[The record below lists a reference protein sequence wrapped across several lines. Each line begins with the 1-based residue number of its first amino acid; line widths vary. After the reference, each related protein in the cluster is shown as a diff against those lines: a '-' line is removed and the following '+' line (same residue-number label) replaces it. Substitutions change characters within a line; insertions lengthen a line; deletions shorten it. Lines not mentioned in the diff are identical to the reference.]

1 MSDRMRYNPKVSI
14 IGAGNVGT
22 RYAYAL
28 IIRGLARHVV
38 LVDSNRNRAEGE
50 AMDLAHGAPF
60 YNPVKIEAGGYPAI
74 ADSDLVVITA
84 GRNQKPGETRLNLI
98 QDNAQVLKDII
109 PLCVQHAPAARLII
123 VTNPVDVLSYVAFKL
138 SGKPAAEVIGSGTVL
153 DSARFRYL
161 LGIHC
166 GVDPR
171 NVHGYILGEHG
182 ASEFPAW
189 SSAMIGGVPIHAF
202 CYTCNHHP
210 DCQSKQVLDGIFN
223 DTKNAANQII
233 TRKGETS
240 YGIGL
245 ALARITSAIL
255 NDENTILPVSTL
267 MHEYYGVSEVYL
279 SMPTLVNKDGAGRV
293 VNLQL
298 TPPEQDQFRASA
310 AAVQTVIKTLHLN

>member
-1 MSDRMRYNPKVSI
+1 MGYKPKVSI

-28 IIRGLARHVV
+28 VIRGLARHVV
-38 LVDSNRNRAEGE
+38 LIDINRNRADGE
-50 AMDLAHGAPF
+50 AMDLAHGAPY
-60 YNPVKIEAGGYPAI
+60 YNPVLIEAGDYPAM

-84 GRNQKPGETRLNLI
+84 GRNQRPGETRLDLTR
-98 QDNAQVLKDII
+98 DNAKIFKDLI
-109 PLCVQHAPAARLII
+109 PLCVKHAPAAKFL
-123 VTNPVDVLSYVAFKL
+123 VATNPVDVLSQVAYKL
-138 SGKPAAEVIGSGTVL
+138 SGKPAAEVMGAGTVL

-161 LGIHC
+161 LGTHC

-182 ASEFPAW
+182 DTEFPAW
-189 SSAMIGGVPIHAF
+189 SSAMIGGVPIQAY
-202 CYTCNHHP
+202 CYTCGHAP
-210 DCQSKQVLDGIFN
+210 DCQSKEVLGGIFGQVR
-223 DTKNAANQII
+223 DAANQII
-233 TRKGETS
+233 SRKGETS

-267 MHEYYGVSEVYL
+267 MQDFYGVSDVYL
-279 SMPTLVNKDGAGRV
+279 SMPALVNKDGVRRV

-298 TPPEQDQFRASA
+298 TSAEQDQFRASA
-310 AAVQTVIKTLHLN
+310 ATVRKVFQAISAG